1 MKIIHCSDLHLG
13 KRPSGTKKYS
23 DIRFEDFFRAFDDLI
38 NKITNLEVDV
48 FIISGDI
55 FDKKEINANILEKT
69 ENLLRKLKQL
79 KKDMKIIAIEGNHD
93 IISSKEDSWL
103 EYLKTKGYLEVYS
116 YKKEFEKLN
125 YFKIDDINFYAV
137 GYPGFMVDKVLE
149 ELSEKINENEKNIVI
164 VHTGISG
171 SDTLPGLVSTKIID
185 LFKDKVIYMAAGHIH
200 SFTTYPKEKPYFFI
214 SGSLEFSNVANEK
227 SDKKGAIYFDTD
239 TRTFEFIE
247 VEHRKRIK
255 TPTFEFKEDIE
266 KEFEKFLENIEMTG
280 EELLIVPIK
289 NAKNS
294 YINSDRLENIALEK
308 GALKTYFNIKN
319 TFNLTTNLEESESL
333 NKSEFEKMLIK
344 SWGVLKDDNI
354 LATNFE
360 TLKSLYENSQKDDFM
375 KLFDK
380 VLEEDFIEWED
391 EK

>member
-1 MKIIHCSDLHLG
+1 
-13 KRPSGTKKYS
+13 
-23 DIRFEDFFRAFDDLI
+23 
-38 NKITNLEVDV
+38 
-48 FIISGDI
+48 
-55 FDKKEINANILEKT
+55 
-69 ENLLRKLKQL
+69 
-79 KKDMKIIAIEGNHD
+79 
-93 IISSKEDSWL
+93 
-103 EYLKTKGYLEVYS
+103 
-116 YKKEFEKLN
+116 
-125 YFKIDDINFYAV
+125 
-137 GYPGFMVDKVLE
+137 
-149 ELSEKINENEKNIVI
+149 
-164 VHTGISG
+164 
-171 SDTLPGLVSTKIID
+171 
-185 LFKDKVIYMAAGHIH
+185 
-200 SFTTYPKEKPYFFI
+200 
-214 SGSLEFSNVANEK
+214 
-227 SDKKGAIYFDTD
+227 
-239 TRTFEFIE
+239 
-247 VEHRKRIK
+247 
-255 TPTFEFKEDIE
+255 
-266 KEFEKFLENIEMTG
+266 MTG